1 MCDQGHKVTFDSQKC
16 EIRKEGSGKL
26 VATAARTSSNI
37 YVLSEIGNEKCCLGK
52 EDESWLWHRRMGHM
66 HFDNLV
72 KVSKREAV
80 REMPQITKPTNT
92 LCKHCQQ
99 GKKTKT
105 KFKSKE
111 YSTTKP
117 LEIVHTD
124 LVGPT
129 TTKGL
134 KGERYFMLL
143 VDDYTRMTAVCFLKN
158 KSEAFENFKIYKEMV
173 ENEMDSRIKC
183 LRSDNGGE
191 FTSKEF
197 MDYCNNHGIKRQFFV
212 ARTPQQNGVVERKN
226 MTVQEMART
235 MIMDSKLTDIFWT
248 QVVHTTVHIQNRVM
262 LRNNTDKT
270 PYELWKG
277 RPANV
282 KHFRVFGS
290 KCYIKREDGR
300 MGKFDSRVDKGIL
313 VGYSSTRKAYK
324 CYNLRLN
331 KVVESINV
339 TIDETGRPKSKEE
352 ENKSME
358 QLFKEED
365 EKEVEEEDED
375 EENLTEE
382 EEQVQQVS
390 PKTPS
395 KRVQKNHP
403 SDQIIGNKDAGV
415 ETRRKICSPEQT
427 HLALLST
434 IEPNCFEEANKDEF
448 WNKAMDEELD
458 QIEKNDTWELVPR
471 PKNKNVIGT
480 KWVFRNKLNEDG
492 QVTRN
497 KARLVCKGYA
507 QIEGIDFEETFSPV
521 ARMEAICLLLAY
533 ACSKN
538 VKVYQMDIKSTF
550 LNGELEEE
558 VYIEQPEGFQLSENT
573 DYVCKLKKALYGLK
587 QAPRAWY
594 SRLDKYLQ
602 QARVQKRK
610 CRQQPLHQGKSR

>member
-1 MCDQGHKVTFDSQKC
+1 
-16 EIRKEGSGKL
+16 L

-72 KVSKREAV
+72 KVNKREAV
-80 REMPQITKPTNT
+80 REMPHITKPTNT

-99 GKKTKT
+99 GKQTKT
-105 KFKSKE
+105 RFKSKE

-117 LEIVHTD
+117 LEIVHTN

-134 KGERYFMLL
+134 KAERYFMLL
-143 VDDYTRMTAVCFLKN
+143 VDDYTRMTVVCFLKN

-197 MDYCNNHGIKRQFFV
+197 MDYCSNHGIKRKFFV

-226 MTVQEMART
+226 RTVQEMART

-248 QVVHTTVHIQNRVM
+248 QAVHTTIHIQNRVM

-277 RPANV
+277 RPTNV
-282 KHFRVFGS
+282 KHFKVFGS

-339 TIDETGRPKSKEE
+339 TIDETGILESKKE

-358 QLFKEED
+358 QLFEEED
-365 EKEVEEEDED
+365 EKEEEEEDED
-375 EENLTEE
+375 EDEENPTEV

-415 ETRRKICSPEQT
+415 ETRRKIYS
-427 HLALLST
+427 L
-434 IEPNCFEEANKDEF
+434 
-448 WNKAMDEELD
+448 
-458 QIEKNDTWELVPR
+458 EKHT
-471 PKNKNVIGT
+471 
-480 KWVFRNKLNEDG
+480 
-492 QVTRN
+492 
-497 KARLVCKGYA
+497 
-507 QIEGIDFEETFSPV
+507 
-521 ARMEAICLLLAY
+521 
-533 ACSKN
+533 
-538 VKVYQMDIKSTF
+538 
-550 LNGELEEE
+550 
-558 VYIEQPEGFQLSENT
+558 
-573 DYVCKLKKALYGLK
+573 
-587 QAPRAWY
+587 
-594 SRLDKYLQ
+594 
-602 QARVQKRK
+602 
-610 CRQQPLHQGKSR
+610 